1 MQYEDIFEMANKLID
16 CLGLVDSMDFI
27 EYIICQIESNGY
39 CDNEGYQEFLNE
51 RY

>member
-1 MQYEDIFEMANKLID
+1 MEYNDIFKKANELID

-39 CDNEGYQEFLNE
+39 CDSDGYKKFLNE
-51 RY
+51 R